1 MQLARLLRFFL
12 PWLLLLLAA
21 MFLWKKCRPDWLQN
35 EEKVAVTHHTI
46 LTKIEAL
53 GKLELVRYNFK
64 DVVEYTKEI
73 QFLPDSRSVLI
84 VAGEAVGC
92 LDLRKITDKDLV
104 FEGDSVLAVYLP
116 QPEICYF
123 KVNHEQSKVLL
134 LENTYFQDADLVD
147 KAYKYA
153 EKNVLKSA
161 QRSGILKQTEVNAEK
176 ILKPMLES
184 FSGRKVILR
193 HKMQHNG
200 NNKPTRQ

>member
-1 MQLARLLRFFL
+1 MRLARFLRFFL
-12 PWLLLLLAA
+12 PWLLIGLLA
-21 MFLWKKCRPDWLQN
+21 MFLWKKCIPDWFKN
-35 EEKVAVTHHTI
+35 EDKVTVTHNTV

-92 LDLRKITDKDLV
+92 LDLRKITEKDLI
-104 FEGDSVLAVYLP
+104 FEGDSLLTVYLP
-116 QPEICYF
+116 NPEICYF

-153 EKNVLKSA
+153 EKNVLRSA
-161 QRSGILKQTEVNAEK
+161 QNSGILTQTEVNAEK
-176 ILKPMLES
+176 ILKPMLEN

-193 HKMQHNG
+193 RQNQ
-200 NNKPTRQ
+200 KPTLTLPTNR